1 MSRHINIRENGAAQ
15 LVFKHK
21 LLSKP
26 FIFTWTPD
34 DFSEPEASARNYA
47 DHLQSFLS
55 QGIVPANLLT
65 SQKSRASGGTSMA
78 TLFDDYLQ
86 YNSAITKTD
95 IELCQYARNLVPT
108 ETTTDCDYIF
118 VEKLVRKLKL
128 EKRLTPGSIRKRID
142 ILGRVVDF
150 HFNRAGKQSVN
161 AFRSMPKGYSI
172 YNPKEVALL
181 TEKGIDVPTDVK
193 RDRSLSVAENAA
205 VERAL
210 AGENLGFRQRA
221 LAPDPE
227 FSLLYGLISIHG
239 LRLREAFTLRRNQ
252 VDLDE
257 LLINV
262 AGTKGHRGE
271 PKPRVTPIRR
281 EFVDRITEGCDGKF
295 GTDLLFPSIWTGDD
309 SEEELKRTQMRLTSR
324 FKSLF
329 GVAGVED
336 CTEHDLRHYAT
347 VKWVLIRRKNGD
359 WLYHYAEIQEIMGWE
374 SIAMVTRYASMRGD
388 SNVNKLREVE

>member
-1 MSRHINIRENGAAQ
+1 MSRSFNFRNGAVQ

-21 LLSKP
+21 LLPKTFIYTWKP
-26 FIFTWTPD
+26 DEFQD
-34 DFSEPEASARNYA
+34 PEASARAYA
-47 DHLQSFLS
+47 DDLDYWLS
-55 QGIVPANLLT
+55 KKIVPENLLT
-65 SQKSRASGGTSMA
+65 AQKTRASGGTSMA
-78 TLFDDYLQ
+78 TLFDEYLEH
-86 YNSAITKTD
+86 NSAITKTD
-95 IELCQYARNLVPT
+95 IELCKYARKLVLGD
-108 ETTTDCDYIF
+108 TTTTCDYIF
-118 VEKLVRKLKL
+118 VEKLVKKLKL
-128 EKRLTPGSIRKRID
+128 EEQLTPGSIRKRID
-142 ILGRVVDF
+142 MLGRVVDF
-150 HFNRAGKQSVN
+150 HFKRAGKQPFN

-172 YNPKEVALL
+172 YNPTEVAYL
-181 TEKGIDVPTDVK
+181 TEKGIPVPTDVK
-193 RDRSLSVAENAA
+193 RDRTLTVAENVL
-205 VERAL
+205 VEKAL
-210 AGENLGFRQRA
+210 AGEKLGNKQRA
-221 LAPDPE
+221 LVPDSE

-262 AGTKGHRGE
+262 AGTKGHRGA

-281 EFVDRITEGCDGKF
+281 EFVDRITEGCNGKS
-295 GTDLLFPSIWTGDD
+295 GSDLLFPSIWTGDD
-309 SEEELKRTQMRLTSR
+309 SEKELKRTQMRLTSR